1 MLGLI
6 QIVKFKKNS
15 TATRENV
22 EQNRTQAG
30 VKKAR
35 KVTIRKKSKNVA
47 LSPAERAL
55 RATTLVQQL
64 KEQSKAKIRKSENT
78 IPVAATTLPP
88 LPIAT
93 TARMIAGQVHVTHP
107 TPIRAR
113 ATQRAATTQPMTKVT
128 VVRGEEPKTKTRKSG
143 DFTRPRT
150 DTSVPNLMANLTKMS
165 KNTATTQRIIYA
177 NTNTAIRRR

>member
-78 IPVAATTLPP
+78 IPLAATTLPP

-93 TARMIAGQVHVTHP
+93 TAPMIAG
-107 TPIRAR
+107 
-113 ATQRAATTQPMTKVT
+113 RAATTQPITKVT
-128 VVRGEEPKTKTRKSG
+128 VVRREEPETKPKKRG

-150 DTSVPNLMANLTKMS
+150 DTSVPNSMANLTKMS
-165 KNTATTQRIIYA
+165 KNTATTQIIIYA
-177 NTNTAIRRR
+177 NTNTAIRRQ